1 MEELITIMFFII
13 LISVIIAILSL
24 RYTIRL
30 RKYLEE
36 FIYVSKKISNKEFH
50 TRLNISAKGEL
61 GELAKN
67 FNEMIEIM
75 DSTITEV
82 EYNHLQMTS
91 ILKSISQGILAIDID
106 GNIMLI
112 NEEAKRMLKC
122 SKYKTIEGNNINL
135 VIKEEKILKEILLF
149 KSSKKSKKIEIT
161 TEEDIVYEISLDP
174 IYLQDINN
182 IIIGSIINIED
193 ITEKVKLENM
203 RSDFVANVSH
213 ELKTPLTSIS
223 GFVETLKLNE
233 NIDINTRNRFLGII
247 ESESDRLK
255 RLIEDILLLSFIEK
269 KGNALLD
276 SVSIYEVFIEV
287 YDMTSYMAREK
298 NIKLLYEFEDKSLKV
313 LGNRDYIKQV
323 ILNLVDNAIKYTPEN
338 NKICVEV
345 FKKDESIIM
354 KVIDQG
360 VGIPQEDINRIFERF
375 YRVDKA
381 RSRDVGGTGLG
392 LAITKH
398 IVKSLGGTIKV
409 KSELGK
415 GSEFTV
421 TIPSKNFL

>member
-1 MEELITIMFFII
+1 MDELMTIICFVI
-13 LISVIIAILSL
+13 LVSVIITILSL

-50 TRLNISAKGEL
+50 TRLNISAKGDL
-61 GELAKN
+61 GELVKN
-67 FNEMIEIM
+67 FNDMIEIM

-91 ILKSISQGILAIDID
+91 ILKSISHGILAVDID

-112 NEEAKRMLKC
+112 NETAKKILKC
-122 SKYKTIEGNNINL
+122 NENSTIEGSNINS
-135 VIKEEKILKEILLF
+135 VIKEKTILKELLMF
-149 KSSKKSKKIEIT
+149 RGSKESKKKEIT
-161 TEEDIVYEISLDP
+161 TEDDIVYEISLDP

-182 IIIGSIINIED
+182 IIIGSIFNIED

-203 RSDFVANVSH
+203 RSEFVANVSH

-233 NIDINTRNRFLGII
+233 NIDINTRNRFLTII

-269 KGNALLD
+269 KE
-276 SVSIYEVFIEV
+276 SILCDNVPIYDVFIEV
-287 YDMTSYMAREK
+287 YDMTSYMAKSK
-298 NIKLLYEFEDKSLKV
+298 NIKLLYEFNDKSLTV
-313 LGNRDYIKQV
+313 LGNRDYIKQI

-338 NKICVEV
+338 KKIYVEV
-345 FKKDESIIM
+345 FSENNNIVM

-360 VGIPQEDINRIFERF
+360 IGIPQEDINRIFERF

-398 IVKSLGGTIKV
+398 MVKTLGGTIKV
-409 KSELGK
+409 KSELGN

-421 TIPSKNFL
+421 TIPQKNFL

>member
-1 MEELITIMFFII
+1 MDELMTILLFII
-13 LISVIIAILSL
+13 LISVIITILSL

-61 GELAKN
+61 GELVKN

-91 ILKSISQGILAIDID
+91 ILKSISHGILAVDID

-112 NEEAKRMLKC
+112 NEEAKKMLKC
-122 SKYKTIEGNNINL
+122 SREATIEGSNINL
-135 VIKEEKILKEILLF
+135 AIKEEKILKELLMF
-149 KSSKKSKKIEIT
+149 KGSKESKKKEIT
-161 TEEDIVYEISLDP
+161 TDDDIVYEISLDP
-174 IYLQDINN
+174 IYLQDVNN
-182 IIIGSIINIED
+182 IIIGSIFNIED

-203 RSDFVANVSH
+203 RSEFVANVSH

-233 NIDINTRNRFLGII
+233 NIDINTRNRFLTII

-269 KGNALLD
+269 KE
-276 SVSIYEVFIEV
+276 SVLCDNVPIYDVFIEV
-287 YDMTSYMAREK
+287 YDMTSYMAKSK
-298 NIKLLYEFEDKSLKV
+298 NIKLLYEFSDKTLTV
-313 LGNRDYIKQV
+313 LGNRDYMKQI

-338 NKICVEV
+338 KRIYIEV
-345 FKKDESIIM
+345 FSKDNNIIM

-360 VGIPQEDINRIFERF
+360 IGIPKEDISRIFERF

-398 IVKSLGGTIKV
+398 MVKTLGGTITV

-421 TIPSKNFL
+421 TIPRKNFL